1 MNGPTGWRRHAL
13 VRACCALAIFSVPL
27 LAPQA
32 ARAQF
37 GSAPSG
43 SVPIFYNDRN
53 VYAKPDR
60 LKRGRVLAALVRGGQ
75 IYVPLRSMFE
85 AMGATVTASPDGRT
99 ITADKAGARVS
110 VTVGVSRVLINGEA
124 RPLDVAPIV
133 ADGIMLVP
141 VRVISEALG
150 AYVAWIPER
159 HIVVIR
165 LLPAPTAP
173 PAAAP
178 APVPTAVPIAPP
190 PPVVTAPPTPIARPR
205 GYTAFV
211 QAAYARPANYNEFV
225 DDVTCPKSY
234 VISGAFAPLDSRF
247 AVKVDFRQ
255 DIYVT
260 TTNLTDAIGNQYT
273 QFATIGGGTAL
284 TNVFQARQSSLDG
297 RIEYRI
303 AAPRIYVGVGYL
315 HTENNYGYPQ
325 LNGVGFGVEKLP
337 ELHAGLSIFGSAFY
351 YPSASGTYGVYRQS
365 YAITKYDA
373 GLALAIHRSPVYLY
387 GGYNGD
393 RYTAK
398 ANAPIGQIHDG
409 PYAGLGVKL

>member
-1 MNGPTGWRRHAL
+1 MIGPTGWRRHAL
-13 VRACCALAIFSVPL
+13 GAACIALASFAIPL

-32 ARAQF
+32 ARAQ
-37 GSAPSG
+37 SDDARPA

-60 LKRGRVLAALVRGGQ
+60 LKHGRVLAALVRDGQ

-85 AMGATVTASPDGRT
+85 AMGATVSASTDGRT
-99 ITADKAGARVS
+99 ITAVKAETRVS

-133 ADGIMLVP
+133 ADGIVLVP

-173 PAAAP
+173 PA
-178 APVPTAVPIAPP
+178 PVPTATAAPVVP
-190 PPVVTAPPTPIARPR
+190 PPVVATAPPATPIAIPH

-211 QAAYARPANYNEFV
+211 QAAYARPENYNEFV
-225 DDVTCPKSY
+225 DGVTCPKSY
-234 VISGAFAPLDSRF
+234 VISGAIAPLDSRF
-247 AVKVDFRQ
+247 ALKVDFRQ

-260 TTNLTDAIGNQYT
+260 TTNLTDAIDNQYT
-273 QFATIGGGTAL
+273 QFTTIGGGTAL

-297 RIEYRI
+297 RLEYRI

-337 ELHAGLSIFGSAFY
+337 ELRSGLSIFGSAFY

-365 YAITKYDA
+365 YAITKYDV

-387 GGYNGD
+387 GGYDGD

-398 ANAPIGQIHDG
+398 TNAPIGQIHDG